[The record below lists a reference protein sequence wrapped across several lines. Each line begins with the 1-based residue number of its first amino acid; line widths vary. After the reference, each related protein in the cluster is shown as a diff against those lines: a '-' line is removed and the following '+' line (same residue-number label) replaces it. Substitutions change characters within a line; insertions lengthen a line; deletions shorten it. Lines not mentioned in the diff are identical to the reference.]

1 MKKLIIFLLLTSS
14 LFSQEKKDTLIVATD
29 SLMKSVELDVS
40 LTAKDSVINEI
51 AGSFFSDKDLRI
63 IDSLL
68 VQEKF
73 NSALIDTLVYII
85 NDKDITGNTNLVL
98 TKDLLKVRL
107 SKLNAKTPF
116 NLAYNI
122 SLEKVI
128 NSYLLNRKK
137 YYPALMA
144 KAQYYFPIFEQYLD
158 QYDIPLEMKYLAI
171 VESALRPKIKSSVG
185 ATGLWQFMYGTGKE
199 FDLKVSSYVDERQDP
214 VKATIAACK
223 YLSQLFTIFG
233 DWDLALAAYNS
244 GPGNVRKAI
253 KRSGGYKNYW
263 NIRPYLP
270 RETAGYVPAFYATM
284 YIFEF
289 AEEHKIYSEIPMF
302 FNFQTDTIQ
311 IKRTISFDQ
320 ISEIIDVD
328 EEVLTTLNPS
338 YKLAIIPFI
347 KDRNYAVRLPSN
359 KIVDF
364 LDKEKEIYAL
374 ADADDAQREKP
385 LPKYFEMDKRIRYK
399 VRSGDFLGKIANKF
413 GVRVSDLKRWNSLKS
428 SRLKIGQRL
437 FVYPKKL
444 NFSPKN
450 SSKDKETQ
458 STIKGSPK
466 VYVVKKGE
474 SLWSIS
480 QKFKNVSVDK
490 IKKWNNI
497 WSAKDLK
504 PGTKLNLFKS

>member
-1 MKKLIIFLLLTSS
+1 MKKLIIFLLLTNTI
-14 LFSQEKKDTLIVATD
+14 FSQVKNDPLLTTQDTLKEPVR
-29 SLMKSVELDVS
+29 K
-40 LTAKDSVINEI
+40 
-51 AGSFFSDKDLRI
+51 SFFSDADLDA

-68 VQEKF
+68 VDKKF
-73 NSALIDTLVYII
+73 NSALVDSLSYVI
-85 NDKDITGNTNLVL
+85 NDIDITGKTNTAL
-98 TKDLLKVRL
+98 TTDLLKLRL
-107 SKLNAKTPF
+107 TTLNNKTPF
-116 NLAYNI
+116 NLAYNP

-128 NSYLLNRKK
+128 NSYLLYRKK

-144 KAQYYFPIFEQYLD
+144 RAKYYFPMFEQYLD

-171 VESALRPKIKSSVG
+171 VESALRPKIKSRVG
-185 ATGLWQFMYGTGKE
+185 ATGLWQFMYGTGKQ

-223 YLSQLFTIFG
+223 YLSQLFTVFG

-263 NIRPYLP
+263 NIRPHLP

-284 YIFEF
+284 YIFEY
-289 AEEHKIYSEIPMF
+289 ANEHKIYSEIPPF

-320 ISEIIDVD
+320 ISEKTSLD
-328 EEVLTTLNPS
+328 EAVLSDLNPS
-338 YKLAIIPFI
+338 YKLDIIPFI

-359 KIVDF
+359 KIVEF

-374 ADADDAQREKP
+374 AKKDDSLREKP

-437 FVYPKKL
+437 SVYPKKL
-444 NFSPKN
+444 GVSVQKP
-450 SSKDKETQ
+450 SKKKVVKSAT
-458 STIKGSPK
+458 KGDHEI
-466 VYVVKKGE
+466 YTVKKGD

-480 QKFKNVSVDK
+480 QKFTNVSVDK

-497 WSAKDLK
+497 WSAKGLK
-504 PGTKLNLFKS
+504 PGTKLKIFKN

>member
-1 MKKLIIFLLLTSS
+1 MKKLIILLLLITSS
-14 LFSQEKKDTLIVATD
+14 IFSQEKKDTLF
-29 SLMKSVELDVS
+29 LKSKSETLFI
-40 LTAKDSVINEI
+40 AKDSIIQTNEED
-51 AGSFFSDKDLRI
+51 FFSDNDLRI

-68 VQEKF
+68 VEERF
-73 NSALIDTLVYII
+73 NSALVDTLAYVID
-85 NDKDITGNTNLVL
+85 DKDIIGNTNTVL
-98 TKDLLKVRL
+98 TTDLLKARL
-107 SKLNAKTPF
+107 SDLNDKTPF
-116 NLAYNI
+116 NLAYNP

-128 NSYLLNRKK
+128 NSYLLYRKK
-137 YYPALMA
+137 YYPDLMA
-144 KAQYYFPIFEQYLD
+144 KAKYYFPMFEQYLD

-171 VESALRPKIKSSVG
+171 VESALRPKIKSRVG
-185 ATGLWQFMYGTGKE
+185 ATGLWQFMYTTGKQ

-214 VKATIAACK
+214 VKATIAACQ

-270 RETAGYVPAFYATM
+270 RETASYVPAFYATM
-284 YIFEF
+284 YIFEY
-289 AEEHKIYSEIPMF
+289 ADEHKVYSELPKF

-311 IKRTISFDQ
+311 VKRTISFDQ
-320 ISEIIDVD
+320 ISEKIDVD
-328 EEVLTTLNPS
+328 EDVLTYLNPS
-338 YKLAIIPFI
+338 YKLNIIPFI
-347 KDRNYAVRLPSN
+347 KDRNYVVRLPSS

-364 LDKEKEIYAL
+364 LDKEKEIYDL
-374 ADADDAQREKP
+374 ANSDDSLREKP

-413 GVRVSDLKRWNSLKS
+413 GVRVSELKRWNSLKS

-437 FVYPKKL
+437 SVYPKKL
-444 NFSPKN
+444 GVSVQK
-450 SSKDKETQ
+450 
-458 STIKGSPK
+458 STPNK
-466 VYVVKKGE
+466 VVKSTKKGAHE
-474 SLWSIS
+474 IYTVKEGDSLWSIS

-497 WSAKDLK
+497 WSAKGLK
-504 PGTKLNLFKS
+504 PGTKLKIFKS